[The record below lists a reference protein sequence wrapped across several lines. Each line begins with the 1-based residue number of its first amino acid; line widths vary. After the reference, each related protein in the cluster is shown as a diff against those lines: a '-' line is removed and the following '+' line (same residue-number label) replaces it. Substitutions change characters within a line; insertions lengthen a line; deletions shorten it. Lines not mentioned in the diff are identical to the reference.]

1 MYKWGEE
8 SLELKGVKIN
18 ENNYN
23 FMGSELEALSSLL
36 VIFND
41 KIKGKELT
49 KEEKTK
55 ITLMNE
61 NIEELNSMII
71 DYNELG
77 KERRMLTEIMLKTIE
92 IVKKQIIQI
101 TEEKEEYD
109 EFKKRLKK
117 IKERNPRK
125 IVSEDFDKNKLII
138 NLIESRKREVWLLW
152 H

>member
-1 MYKWGEE
+1 M
-8 SLELKGVKIN
+8 ELKGVKIN

-23 FMGSELEALSSLL
+23 FMGSELEALSSVL

-92 IVKKQIIQI
+92 IVKKQIIKI

-138 NLIESRKREVWLLW
+138 NLIESRKREV
-152 H
+152 

>member
-1 MYKWGEE
+1 
-8 SLELKGVKIN
+8 
-18 ENNYN
+18 
-23 FMGSELEALSSLL
+23 MGSELEALSSVL

-109 EFKKRLKK
+109 EFKK
-117 IKERNPRK
+117 
-125 IVSEDFDKNKLII
+125 I
-138 NLIESRKREVWLLW
+138 NIATVFIFT
-152 H
+152 

>member
-1 MYKWGEE
+1 M
-8 SLELKGVKIN
+8 ELKGVKIN

-23 FMGSELEALSSLL
+23 FMGSELEALSSVL

-138 NLIESRKREVWLLW
+138 NLIESRKREV
-152 H
+152 